1 MIYHTNTNVGDVV
14 AKKLMLNV
22 NNFDGQLFQWL
33 YLKAKANNSAEEL
46 CQSYLPEDK
55 KLELKRIF
63 DFVTND
69 GNEIKH

>member
-1 MIYHTNTNVGDVV
+1 
-14 AKKLMLNV
+14 MLNV

-33 YLKAKANNSAEEL
+33 YLKAKNKSSAEEL
-46 CQSYLPEDK
+46 CQLHLPEDQR
-55 KLELKRIF
+55 LELKTIF

>member
-1 MIYHTNTNVGDVV
+1 
-14 AKKLMLNV
+14 MLNV

-33 YLKAKANNSAEEL
+33 YLKAKAKSSAEEL
-46 CQSYLPEDK
+46 CQLYLPKDK
-55 KLELKRIF
+55 KQELKRIF